1 MKITGGPF
9 LIYEIIPGKLYQ
21 RGEIHH
27 FSPDLKAEGLVH
39 YGITHAVALAPKNPD
54 PDLLGWDP
62 DIFGYTHYPI
72 TDGELKVGVG
82 TQLLVIAALM
92 AKEIAYGGCVLAM
105 CEAGRN
111 RSGLMSALI
120 VRKILGMSGSDAL
133 EYVQARRPNA
143 LANEHFAQFLK
154 ELP

>member
-1 MKITGGPF
+1 MKLTKGPF

-27 FSPDLKAEGLVH
+27 FSPDLKARGLAY
-39 YGITHAVALAPKNPD
+39 YGITHAVALAPKWPD
-54 PDLLGWDP
+54 TDLVEWDP
-62 DIFGYTHYPI
+62 DIFGYTHMPI
-72 TDGELKVGVG
+72 TDGELKPGSG
-82 TQLLVIAALM
+82 MALKVIAARM
-92 AKEIAYGGCVLAM
+92 ADDINAGGCVLSM

-120 VRKILGMSGSDAL
+120 VRKIFGMSGADAL
-133 EYVQARRPNA
+133 EYVQTQRPNA
-143 LANEHFAQFLK
+143 LANEHFAEFLR